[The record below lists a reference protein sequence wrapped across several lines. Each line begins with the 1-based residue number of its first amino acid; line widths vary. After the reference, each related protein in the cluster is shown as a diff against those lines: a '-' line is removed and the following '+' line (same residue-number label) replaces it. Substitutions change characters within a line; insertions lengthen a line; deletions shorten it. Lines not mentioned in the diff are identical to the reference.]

1 MWRYMKKLHLI
12 SVSLFFICFLVFGE
26 AEEQEEI
33 DYLLFLPNSGNMFVN
48 EAQAMVQLDNIAKYL
63 AGRDI
68 ASGQINVYG
77 YTAAAVN
84 DIDSVSLSR
93 DRALF
98 VINELQRRGV
108 PRNLFSEPVGHGE
121 VDLWGGNTSE
131 ESRSP
136 NRRVRV
142 VLDGNVIIVE
152 PSTGQVRGSEPPPL
166 PVLEKENDE
175 TPIREYTAVS
185 RKEFPWWILLLIL
198 IFLFVPFVFSKN
210 RKRPVYKKTKPKR
223 VEPPP
228 APVPASES
236 IEPPAVPVKASGN
249 IEPPAVP
256 VKASGNIEPPAVPVK
271 ASGNI
276 EPPAVSVKA
285 SESVVPVITTASEK
299 VAPLAVPEAGSK
311 KAVPSTVETRESIVC
326 LEEEIRHR
334 AHEHYLLRNGENGS
348 MDGDWYKAL
357 PEICAKY
364 EADGYQ
370 VYSDGSWWARKS
382 FSRNI

>member
-1 MWRYMKKLHLI
+1 MKKLHLI

-26 AEEQEEI
+26 TEEQEEI

-98 VINELQRRGV
+98 VINELQIRGV
-108 PRNLFSEPVGHGE
+108 PRSLFSEPVGHGE
-121 VDLWGGNTSE
+121 VNLWGGNTSE

-152 PSTGQVRGSEPPPL
+152 PSTGQVRGSAPPPL

-228 APVPASES
+228 APVPASENV
-236 IEPPAVPVKASGN
+236 EPPAVSVKARGN

-256 VKASGNIEPPAVPVK
+256 VKVSGDV
-271 ASGNI
+271 

-299 VAPLAVPEAGSK
+299 VAPLAVPEAESK
-311 KAVPSTVETRESIVC
+311 KAESPNVETSESIVC

-334 AHEHYLLRNGENGS
+334 AHEYYLLRNGENGS